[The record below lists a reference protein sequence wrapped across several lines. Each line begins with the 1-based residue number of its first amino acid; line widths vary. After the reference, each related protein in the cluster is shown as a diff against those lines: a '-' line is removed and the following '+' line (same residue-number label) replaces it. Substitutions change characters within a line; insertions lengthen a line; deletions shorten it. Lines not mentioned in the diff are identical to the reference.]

1 MDDKLLGFVLNLVAL
16 VSTINSFRGYW
27 YMMDEYYLTGNYVSS
42 LLTGQLI
49 GCLVLMALNATCS
62 LHAGV
67 IKEDKQDEPD
77 SKLFDFFYSSYF
89 YLEVM
94 KYDAHRISD
103 FNLVIGLMIRL
114 LPGEIKTSQATE
126 PKRSSRNLH

>member
-1 MDDKLLGFVLNLVAL
+1 MDDKLLCFALNLVAL

-67 IKEDKQDEPD
+67 IKEDTQDEPD

-94 KYDAHRISD
+94 KYDAH
-103 FNLVIGLMIRL
+103 
-114 LPGEIKTSQATE
+114 
-126 PKRSSRNLH
+126 

>member
-1 MDDKLLGFVLNLVAL
+1 
-16 VSTINSFRGYW
+16 
-27 YMMDEYYLTGNYVSS
+27 MMDEYYLTGNYVSS

-103 FNLVIGLMIRL
+103 FNLVMELMFRL